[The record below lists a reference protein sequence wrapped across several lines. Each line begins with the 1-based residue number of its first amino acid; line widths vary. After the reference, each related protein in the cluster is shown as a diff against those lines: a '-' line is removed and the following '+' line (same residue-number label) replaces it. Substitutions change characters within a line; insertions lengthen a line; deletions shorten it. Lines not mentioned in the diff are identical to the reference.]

1 MRISSNAIFNS
12 NVSALDQQQSKIFKT
27 QQQISTGLRMSS
39 AADDPVAAAGALDV
53 SQSLA
58 INTQYIS
65 NQKAAL
71 STLSMAGTI
80 MQSVTSL
87 LQNVR
92 DTVISA
98 ENGSLSASDLKTI
111 ASNLNG
117 SVQELMGLANS
128 KDGQGNYLFSGFQT
142 GNQPFLNTPSG
153 VAYFGDD
160 GPRNIQVS
168 STRQIASSDSGADIF
183 MRIKNGN
190 GTFATQASSSNTGTG
205 LISQGNVI
213 NPALLTG
220 DNYSVTFNVVGGVT
234 TYDVT
239 NTTTSTTVSSGNAYV
254 SGQAISFDG
263 MQFNITGAP
272 VNGDTFTVTPSTNQ
286 SIFKTITDI
295 ANALNTPVVGA
306 NQANSLSQ
314 GINNLDS
321 ALNNVLNVQSSQ
333 GMRINE
339 VNSLQTMGGNVGL
352 QLQNNLSQLQD
363 TDFTKAASDLA
374 QQTMVLQAAQKSFAL
389 VAGNNMSLFNYI

>member
-1 MRISSNAIFNS
+1 MRSDYEQLMGIAN
-12 NVSALDQQQSKIFKT
+12 
-27 QQQISTGLRMSS
+27 
-39 AADDPVAAAGALDV
+39 AADGSGQFIFAGYMSTTKPFGGSADAV
-53 SQSLA
+53 MQPNA
-58 INTQYIS
+58 EVQY
-65 NQKAAL
+65 Q
-71 STLSMAGTI
+71 
-80 MQSVTSL
+80 
-87 LQNVR
+87 
-92 DTVISA
+92 
-98 ENGSLSASDLKTI
+98 
-111 ASNLNG
+111 
-117 SVQELMGLANS
+117 
-128 KDGQGNYLFSGFQT
+128 
-142 GNQPFLNTPSG
+142 
-153 VAYFGDD
+153 GDD
-160 GPRNIQVS
+160 GQRSLQVS
-168 STRQIASSDSGADIF
+168 ATRFLPISDPGNDVF

-321 ALNNVLNVQSSQ
+321 ALNNILNVQSSQ